1 MPLIEHL
8 HADEAANIKMA
19 VAANNERAILSIF
32 NEAAWRR
39 LAVIW
44 NDVLIKFWIL
54 KTWRVRDLRWL
65 WVRLFG
71 EPPVDLMI

>member
-1 MPLIEHL
+1 VPLIEHL

-19 VAANNERAILSIF
+19 VATNNERAILRIF

-71 EPPVDLMI
+71 EPPADLMI